1 MQKNYVSYVGCEVVA
16 NHMQSLVG
24 PMTAKS
30 GIPSNKGSNDT
41 EYQRIQGI
49 VVSQRSVVGDD
60 KGMVLVIQA
69 ELHDKENDEILFAYH
84 TVYYDKIVGI
94 MRVIRRDAVR
104 DSIVKRS

>member
-1 MQKNYVSYVGCEVVA
+1 MKKSYVGCEVVVS
-16 NHMQSLVG
+16 Q
-24 PMTAKS
+24 
-30 GIPSNKGSNDT
+30 KGSNDT

-60 KGMVLVIQA
+60 KGVVFVIQS

-84 TVYYDKIVGI
+84 TVYFDKIVGI

-104 DSIVKRS
+104 DSMVKRS

>member
-1 MQKNYVSYVGCEVVA
+1 MKKTKKSYVGCQVVV
-16 NHMQSLVG
+16 NHK
-24 PMTAKS
+24 A
-30 GIPSNKGSNDT
+30 SNDT

-60 KGMVLVIQA
+60 KGVVFVIQS

-84 TVYYDKIVGI
+84 TVYFDKIVGI

-104 DSIVKRS
+104 DSMVKRS

>member
-1 MQKNYVSYVGCEVVA
+1 MKQSYVGCEVVVS
-16 NHMQSLVG
+16 H
-24 PMTAKS
+24 
-30 GIPSNKGSNDT
+30 KGSNDT

-60 KGMVLVIQA
+60 KGVVFVIQS

-84 TVYYDKIVGI
+84 TVYFDKIVGI

-104 DSIVKRS
+104 DSMVKRS

>member
-1 MQKNYVSYVGCEVVA
+1 MKNSYVGCEVVVS
-16 NHMQSLVG
+16 H
-24 PMTAKS
+24 
-30 GIPSNKGSNDT
+30 KGSNDT

-60 KGMVLVIQA
+60 EGMVLVIQA

-84 TVYYDKIVGI
+84 TVYFDKIVGI

-104 DSIVKRS
+104 DSLAKRS

>member
-1 MQKNYVSYVGCEVVA
+1 MKKKQKSYVGCQVVA
-16 NHMQSLVG
+16 NHK
-24 PMTAKS
+24 A
-30 GIPSNKGSNDT
+30 SNDT

-60 KGMVLVIQA
+60 KGVVFVIQS

-84 TVYYDKIVGI
+84 TVYFDKIVGI

-104 DSIVKRS
+104 DSLAKRS

>member
-1 MQKNYVSYVGCEVVA
+1 MNKSYVGCEVVVS
-16 NHMQSLVG
+16 H
-24 PMTAKS
+24 
-30 GIPSNKGSNDT
+30 KGSNDT

-60 KGMVLVIQA
+60 KGVVFVIQS

-84 TVYYDKIVGI
+84 TVYFDKIVGI

-104 DSIVKRS
+104 DSMVKRS

>member
-1 MQKNYVSYVGCEVVA
+1 MKKSYVGCEVVVS
-16 NHMQSLVG
+16 H
-24 PMTAKS
+24 
-30 GIPSNKGSNDT
+30 KGSNDT

-60 KGMVLVIQA
+60 KGVVFVIQS

-84 TVYYDKIVGI
+84 TVYFDKIVGI

-104 DSIVKRS
+104 DSMVKRS

>member
-1 MQKNYVSYVGCEVVA
+1 MKQSYVGCEVVVS
-16 NHMQSLVG
+16 H
-24 PMTAKS
+24 
-30 GIPSNKGSNDT
+30 KGSNDT

-60 KGMVLVIQA
+60 KGVVFVIQS

-84 TVYYDKIVGI
+84 TVYFDKIVGI

-104 DSIVKRS
+104 DSLVKRS

>member
-1 MQKNYVSYVGCEVVA
+1 MNKSYVGCEVVVS
-16 NHMQSLVG
+16 H
-24 PMTAKS
+24 
-30 GIPSNKGSNDT
+30 KGSNDT

-60 KGMVLVIQA
+60 KGVVFVIQS

-84 TVYYDKIVGI
+84 TVYFDKIVGI

-104 DSIVKRS
+104 DSLVKGS

>member
-1 MQKNYVSYVGCEVVA
+1 MNKSYVGCEVVVS
-16 NHMQSLVG
+16 H
-24 PMTAKS
+24 
-30 GIPSNKGSNDT
+30 KGSNDT

-60 KGMVLVIQA
+60 KGVVFMIQS

-84 TVYYDKIVGI
+84 TVYFDKIVGI

-104 DSIVKRS
+104 DSMVKRS